1 MAAVEE
7 APVLED
13 VLDANIDRLLD
24 ASDFTFRLRFRN
36 PVAWRPGLM
45 ENDILGESR
54 LLQDKRESAIV
65 LAIFKFPSM
74 PGSDIPTLDTSFH
87 SQREF
92 KILSDRKL
100 LRLSAELRLARY
112 CPYCSTFMVF

>member
-1 MAAVEE
+1 MRFADEPVAEVVMAAVEE
-7 APVLED
+7 AQVLED

-54 LLQDKRESAIV
+54 LLQERECNNV
-65 LAIFKFPSM
+65 LVYKKNLAHISQM
-74 PGSDIPTLDTSFH
+74 LPGLVLVLVAGTRYQVPGYSGIDI
-87 SQREF
+87 
-92 KILSDRKL
+92 
-100 LRLSAELRLARY
+100 Y
-112 CPYCSTFMVF
+112 

>member
-54 LLQDKRESAIV
+54 LFRDERESNNV
-65 LAIFKFPSM
+65 LLLSSG
-74 PGSDIPTLDTSFH
+74 PG
-87 SQREF
+87 
-92 KILSDRKL
+92 
-100 LRLSAELRLARY
+100 RLK
-112 CPYCSTFMVF
+112 